1 MIMQA
6 ISVAE
11 RPSIREIEVRRR
23 VIPDS
28 QPEIELGLLTACRDR
43 HYALGLA
50 IALADRGVSLD
61 LVGGDEI
68 DSPELHTTPNLRF
81 LNFRDD
87 HGSKAG
93 FAKRLSKLLVYYG
106 KLIRYAARTKPRVL
120 HILWNGK
127 FEFFDRTLL
136 MLYYKLCGK
145 KVVLTAHNVNGAR
158 RDGKDSLL
166 NRVTLRMQYSL
177 CDHVFVH
184 TQKMKEELCEGFRVP
199 GDAVTVIPY
208 PMNYAL
214 HDTELTSAEAKL
226 RLGLGDE
233 ERTILFFGK
242 IRPYKGIE
250 HLVAA
255 FKLLSAPRKGN
266 YRLILAGEPTKDSE
280 EYLHEIQHFV
290 EQEFHPQQV
299 ILRIQFIPDEEME
312 LYFKAADV
320 LVLPYKEIFQSGV
333 LFLAYSFGLPVIATD
348 VGSFREDIV
357 EGYTGFLCMPGDP
370 TDMARAIETYFA
382 SDLFKDL
389 KVRRQELK
397 NYVNANHSWR
407 AVAELTRE
415 AYAQILRRKP
425 S

>member
-28 QPEIELGLLTACRDR
+28 QREIELGLLTACRDR

-87 HGSKAG
+87 HGSKAS

-370 TDMARAIETYFA
+370 TDMARTIETYFA

-389 KVRRQELK
+389 EVRRQELK

>member
-1 MIMQA
+1 MIMQT
-6 ISVAE
+6 SNVAE
-11 RPSIREIEVRRR
+11 RPTVSEIEVRRHT
-23 VIPDS
+23 VSDS
-28 QPEIELGLLTACRDR
+28 QPGIELGLLTACRDR
-43 HYALGLA
+43 HYAFGLA
-50 IALADRGVSLD
+50 MALVAEGVSMD
-61 LVGGDEI
+61 FVGGDEI
-68 DSPELHTTPNLRF
+68 DSPELHTTSNLRF
-81 LNFRDD
+81 LNFRGDQRSET
-87 HGSKAG
+87 GYAR
-93 FAKRLSKLLVYYG
+93 RLSKLLVYYG

-136 MLYYKLCGK
+136 MLYYKMCGK
-145 KVVLTAHNVNGAR
+145 KIAYTAHNVNQAR

-166 NRVTLRMQYSL
+166 NRVTLKMQYRL
-177 CDHVFVH
+177 CDHIFVH
-184 TQKMKEELCEGFRVP
+184 TQKMKEELCQDFRVAE
-199 GDAVTVIPY
+199 DAVTVIRY

-214 HDTELTSAEAKL
+214 PDTELTPADAKQ
-226 RLGLGDE
+226 RLGLEDDE
-233 ERTILFFGK
+233 KAILFFGK

-255 FKLLSAPRKGN
+255 FKLLSTPHKGN

-320 LVLPYKEIFQSGV
+320 LVLPYKEIFQRGV

-357 EGYTGFLCMPGDP
+357 EGYTGFLCKPSDP
-370 TDMARAIETYFA
+370 IDMARAIEAYFA

-397 NYVNANHSWR
+397 DYVNANHSWR

-415 AYAQILRRKP
+415 AYAQILGRKP
-425 S
+425 

>member
-28 QPEIELGLLTACRDR
+28 QREIELGLLTACRDR
-43 HYALGLA
+43 HCALGLA

-87 HGSKAG
+87 HGSKAS

-299 ILRIQFIPDEEME
+299 ILRIQFIPDEERWNCISKRPTCWS
-312 LYFKAADV
+312 FRTRRSSRTASC
-320 LVLPYKEIFQSGV
+320 FGV
-333 LFLAYSFGLPVIATD
+333 LTVLGRWSRRTSDRSGRTSSR
-348 VGSFREDIV
+348 GC
-357 EGYTGFLCMPGDP
+357 TGFLCMPGDP
-370 TDMARAIETYFA
+370 ADMARSRRRDISQAICSRT
-382 SDLFKDL
+382 
-389 KVRRQELK
+389 
-397 NYVNANHSWR
+397 
-407 AVAELTRE
+407 
-415 AYAQILRRKP
+415 
-425 S
+425 

>member
-1 MIMQA
+1 MQTN
-6 ISVAE
+6 SVAE
-11 RPSIREIEVRRR
+11 RPTVAEIEIRRQ
-23 VIPDS
+23 VVPDS
-28 QPEIELGLLTACRDR
+28 RPEIELGLLTACRDR

-50 IALADRGVSLD
+50 IALADGGVSLD
-61 LVGGDEI
+61 IVGGDEI

-81 LNFRDD
+81 LNFLDD
-87 HGSKAG
+87 QGIKAG
-93 FAKRLSKLLVYYG
+93 FAKRISRLLVYYG
-106 KLIRYAARTKPRVL
+106 RLIRYTAHTKRRVL
-120 HILWNGK
+120 HILWNGR

-136 MLYYKLCGK
+136 MLYYKLYGK

-199 GDAVTVIPY
+199 EDAVTVIPY

-214 HDTELTSAEAKL
+214 PDTGLTSAEAKL

-233 ERTILFFGK
+233 EKTILFFGK

-255 FKLLSAPRKGN
+255 FKLLSASCTGK
-266 YRLILAGEPTKDSE
+266 YRLILAGEPNKDAE
-280 EYLHEIQHFV
+280 EYLREIQRFV
-290 EQEFHPQQV
+290 TREIPPEQV
-299 ILRIQFIPDEEME
+299 ILRTHFIPDEEME

-333 LFLAYSFGLPVIATD
+333 LFLALSFGLPVIATD

-357 EGYTGFLCMPGDP
+357 EGYTGFLCKPGDP
-370 TDMARAIETYFA
+370 ADMARAVETYFA
-382 SDLFKDL
+382 SDLFKEL
-389 KVRRQELK
+389 KVRRQELMD
-397 NYVNANHSWR
+397 YVNANHSWR

-415 AYAQILRRKP
+415 AYAQVLGRKP